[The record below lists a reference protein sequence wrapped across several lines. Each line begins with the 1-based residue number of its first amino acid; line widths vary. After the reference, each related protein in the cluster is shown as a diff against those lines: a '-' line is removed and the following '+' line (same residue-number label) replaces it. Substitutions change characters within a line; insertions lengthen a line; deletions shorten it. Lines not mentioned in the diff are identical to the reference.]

1 MMERVARRMR
11 IYFFEGKAPEN
22 VFMGEPDI
30 VNHYDENDGRILSS
44 TCNNKVTSYHYDQDN
59 RLVRET
65 TDDEEGN
72 RELVLYTYDPD
83 GQLIRRHSEKR
94 EMGPHYIGKFKNY
107 NFYNPEFYSRDEDD
121 MYEPTGE
128 YADEWYSW
136 EDNGHRCVREL
147 TIHAADGTV
156 SHGSMEERYNDAHQ
170 VTERWMYKDPV
181 EIIRHR
187 EFFFYS
193 EYGTLERVEYHNV
206 LGDDDD
212 LPVLHINTEVYDE
225 DERAICFYTDGEITR
240 TTDYREDMEGNWIRA
255 TNRDGLGLIIN
266 EIVREIT
273 YTTLNPSY
281 PDHDLFNDLF

>member
-121 MYEPTGE
+121 MY
-128 YADEWYSW
+128 
-136 EDNGHRCVREL
+136 V
-147 TIHAADGTV
+147 
-156 SHGSMEERYNDAHQ
+156 
-170 VTERWMYKDPV
+170 
-181 EIIRHR
+181 
-187 EFFFYS
+187 
-193 EYGTLERVEYHNV
+193 
-206 LGDDDD
+206 
-212 LPVLHINTEVYDE
+212 
-225 DERAICFYTDGEITR
+225 IC
-240 TTDYREDMEGNWIRA
+240 
-255 TNRDGLGLIIN
+255 
-266 EIVREIT
+266 
-273 YTTLNPSY
+273 
-281 PDHDLFNDLF
+281 